1 VLAFA
6 TVRTEVKVGPKR
18 GTRPVPFRN
27 MARLAALTLMR
38 LTEVR
43 TLRREMVDLTQG
55 VVTLPRTKT
64 EPRHVVLNAEAREIL
79 KRVLDTA
86 KGEYV
91 FPNPD
96 GKPYSRVYI
105 GRVWRAAARAV
116 GITDFHFHDLRH
128 HGATQALN
136 AGFSGPIVQALGGW
150 KSEKMMRCY
159 AAVTDKTLRAAAEAI
174 SGNSG
179 WRPVLGIQGQGG
191 YHDERGLDTRRAL
204 AGG

>member
-1 VLAFA
+1 
-6 TVRTEVKVGPKR
+6 VRTEVKVGPKR

-116 GITDFHFHDLRH
+116 
-128 HGATQALN
+128 
-136 AGFSGPIVQALGGW
+136 SGPIVQALGGW